1 MIRGGSKQFEALGK
15 NLNGY
20 VYVRSSFGAQTQN
33 VKGYWPSEP
42 STINL

>member
-20 VYVRSSFGAQTQN
+20 VYVRSRFGAQTQN
-33 VKGYWPSEP
+33 VRGYWPGEP